1 MTSSYQVNPDPFNL
15 AKNNYQRTEPD
26 FVEST
31 NEAID
36 DYTEQLQ
43 RRYDDFINWNNQ
55 WIQTTQSQYESLYQL
70 TKTGKQVFEGVKDY
84 QDYLNDNSVM
94 LEAMSQG
101 SEALPELIPE
111 EDQDIR
117 DNIAISAI
125 ENQEIA
131 KVANKE
137 GLTATAISISNNDL
151 LQTIADANLT
161 GQAVQDNLKVFWP
174 IMAAGLQ
181 IDVSAFDPENPYQ
194 TYESATDPIIKDYI
208 AQKVLG
214 TYLYIHR
221 DEIEQFP
228 FQQSQIIINATN
240 FYNELKTAGNIELA
254 TEQADLI
261 SARQEEAVVNGLNTH
276 SNPVEVI
283 VSTIETIK
291 GDGTWAEAREP
302 VGLWLERIAETN
314 AVDQSKLYNIL
325 YEQEFKAH
333 DGHVTTIAKLWPQLA
348 ARVLNAG
355 AEAWALKTQELETG
369 ATQEVKAIITGILQN
384 HEEGTVLEKNRL
396 YEIEEEAIEAA
407 QGHLTL
413 PEIRQLPEYA
423 SLFALTGEAIP
434 EAEAIQQLDNWPIDG
449 AYPYEHLFNSIRDP
463 ALREQYRK
471 KFALT
476 ETQQRDI
483 NARHKAFATSVDPS
497 IKWQE
502 GPNLKQNNL
511 LNNIRRIWNEAFKL
525 ARSESG
531 GSMDYFDAFQFAD
544 QETQKFIDLHKSGGI
559 NLTDAYDP
567 QGTGRANFDDIA
579 EAGRQLKE
587 NTSLIRS
594 TDPWFGETAAVLND
608 ALDYIK
614 TGNMNSDG
622 YKYYNTLALKDITI
636 TGADGINS
644 VLNTRQLIQ
653 ARLKSLN
660 LLDEKYQPTPE
671 ELLSE
676 TARDLLTIKCTPGR
690 TFRACT
696 VPEEVEV
703 NGEAINTGNDEVDA
717 AATTLHT
724 TSMVQGID
732 AHGGHD
738 AVLVGSN
745 YINVENNNVLEKPLT
760 QYSIAEIIQLLA
772 GNENIKQLGIYGLTR
787 ADFYTIFDTMD
798 LHWNDVFDKE
808 TQFEFLQEKLRLN
821 ANKGSELST
830 LTNNSRRLVTI
841 PRELHQQYI
850 AQVGK
855 QGMNDL
861 KFLTPAAARYMIENP
876 ASTLIT

>member
-314 AVDQSKLYNIL
+314 A
-325 YEQEFKAH
+325 
-333 DGHVTTIAKLWPQLA
+333 
-348 ARVLNAG
+348 
-355 AEAWALKTQELETG
+355 
-369 ATQEVKAIITGILQN
+369 
-384 HEEGTVLEKNRL
+384 
-396 YEIEEEAIEAA
+396 
-407 QGHLTL
+407 
-413 PEIRQLPEYA
+413 
-423 SLFALTGEAIP
+423 
-434 EAEAIQQLDNWPIDG
+434 
-449 AYPYEHLFNSIRDP
+449 
-463 ALREQYRK
+463 
-471 KFALT
+471 
-476 ETQQRDI
+476 
-483 NARHKAFATSVDPS
+483 
-497 IKWQE
+497 
-502 GPNLKQNNL
+502 
-511 LNNIRRIWNEAFKL
+511 
-525 ARSESG
+525 
-531 GSMDYFDAFQFAD
+531 
-544 QETQKFIDLHKSGGI
+544 
-559 NLTDAYDP
+559 
-567 QGTGRANFDDIA
+567 
-579 EAGRQLKE
+579 
-587 NTSLIRS
+587 
-594 TDPWFGETAAVLND
+594 
-608 ALDYIK
+608 
-614 TGNMNSDG
+614 
-622 YKYYNTLALKDITI
+622 
-636 TGADGINS
+636 
-644 VLNTRQLIQ
+644 
-653 ARLKSLN
+653 
-660 LLDEKYQPTPE
+660 
-671 ELLSE
+671 
-676 TARDLLTIKCTPGR
+676 
-690 TFRACT
+690 
-696 VPEEVEV
+696 
-703 NGEAINTGNDEVDA
+703 
-717 AATTLHT
+717 
-724 TSMVQGID
+724 
-732 AHGGHD
+732 
-738 AVLVGSN
+738 
-745 YINVENNNVLEKPLT
+745 
-760 QYSIAEIIQLLA
+760 
-772 GNENIKQLGIYGLTR
+772 
-787 ADFYTIFDTMD
+787 
-798 LHWNDVFDKE
+798 
-808 TQFEFLQEKLRLN
+808 
-821 ANKGSELST
+821 
-830 LTNNSRRLVTI
+830 TNC
-841 PRELHQQYI
+841 
-850 AQVGK
+850 
-855 QGMNDL
+855 
-861 KFLTPAAARYMIENP
+861 
-876 ASTLIT
+876 